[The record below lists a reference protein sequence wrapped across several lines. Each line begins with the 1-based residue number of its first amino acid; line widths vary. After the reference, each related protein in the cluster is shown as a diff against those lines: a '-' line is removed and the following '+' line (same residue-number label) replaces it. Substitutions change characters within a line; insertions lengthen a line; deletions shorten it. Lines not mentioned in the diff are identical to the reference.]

1 MHRSH
6 FTICNFTFTYLHFWP
21 ACDEGEQRGTELV
34 SGEEVDEEVEG
45 GVEDGEEAVGEDEQ
59 HGAPVGGPALLYL
72 LVLHHLVY
80 IEGHPA
86 QRLVI

>member
-6 FTICNFTFTYLHFWP
+6 FTICNFTFTYFHLWP
-21 ACDEGEQRGTELV
+21 ACDEGEQRGAELV

-59 HGAPVGGPALLYL
+59 HGAPVGGPALLDL
-72 LVLHHLVY
+72 LVLHHLVNV
-80 IEGHPA
+80 ERHPA